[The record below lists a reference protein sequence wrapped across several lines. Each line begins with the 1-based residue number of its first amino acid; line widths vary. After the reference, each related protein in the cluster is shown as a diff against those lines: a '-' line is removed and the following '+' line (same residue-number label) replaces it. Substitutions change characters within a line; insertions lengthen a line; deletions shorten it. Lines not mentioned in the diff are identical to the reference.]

1 MQWVPRGRECR
12 LLRGQSECHERSHW
26 MDLEG
31 GVGVCQAEGL
41 GKAVGQER
49 EGQEREEHVSQSRVK
64 GVV

>member
-1 MQWVPRGRECR
+1 MQWVPRGRECWP
-12 LLRGQSECHERSHW
+12 LRGQSECHERSHW

-49 EGQEREEHVSQSRVK
+49 E
-64 GVV
+64 